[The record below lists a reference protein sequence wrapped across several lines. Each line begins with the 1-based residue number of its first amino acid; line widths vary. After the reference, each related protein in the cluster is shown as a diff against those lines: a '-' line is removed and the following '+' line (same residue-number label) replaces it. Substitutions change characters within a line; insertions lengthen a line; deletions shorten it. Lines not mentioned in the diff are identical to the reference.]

1 LFKLLLTGG
10 VRRVQSSTCPS
21 LATPFD
27 PARFVQAI
35 EDITNGDSDL
45 KCLTDAM
52 VYASAGDATDSVL
65 PFNPDV
71 PLRPGVYSSTAAV
84 SLTGTL
90 SLDSRGIADAVWI
103 FRLGGALT
111 IAADTQMV
119 FVDSSPD
126 SNNNIG
132 SAANVYWNIVGA
144 ATLGAGTT
152 TFTGTLM
159 ASGAITVGAG
169 VATYSLLSSGGAI
182 NLAAGATAN
191 GEKHIRSQQL
201 YLCLLLAATNPILLL
216 NSTPS

>member
-1 LFKLLLTGG
+1 LFKFLLTGG
-10 VRRVQSSTCPS
+10 GRRVQSSTCPL
-21 LATPFD
+21 LAHPFV
-27 PARFVQAI
+27 RSSFVQAI
-35 EDITNGDSDL
+35 EDITNGDSDFE
-45 KCLTDAM
+45 CLTDAM
-52 VYASAGDATDSVL
+52 VYASAGDLTDIIVL

-71 PLRPGVYSSTAAV
+71 DLLPGVYSSTAAV

-90 SLDSRGIADAVWI
+90 TLDSGGIADAVWI

-119 FVDSSPD
+119 FVDLSS
-126 SNNNIG
+126 NENVG

-152 TFTGTLM
+152 TFAGTLM

-182 NLAAGATAN
+182 NLAAGATAD
-191 GEKHIRSQQL
+191 GEKHVRSQQL
-201 YLCLLLAATNPILLL
+201 YLCLVLAATNPILLL
-216 NSTPS
+216 NSTLL